1 MTLESDQRVH
11 PSIVTIIGSVCS
23 SVEGNSLQWKA
34 REGAR
39 GGGRK
44 RERERKSHPLFSNC
58 GVARQKRKKK
68 GNQNNNRGNQWKDP
82 FVQLKPEKETPTEES
97 NTIEGK
103 L

>member
-1 MTLESDQRVH
+1 MKE
-11 PSIVTIIGSVCS
+11 P
-23 SVEGNSLQWKA
+23 E
-34 REGAR
+34 
-39 GGGRK
+39 RK

-68 GNQNNNRGNQWKDP
+68 GRRESRTTVGENQWKDP

-97 NTIEGK
+97 NTIVGK